1 MSSCPNCQKQI
12 EIKEEHYGTLYR
24 CAYCKSE
31 FFVDFSGQPE
41 NSKEAPPIEEGHL
54 ENFASEELPLA
65 ANPEPAILPE
75 MSAENS
81 PQSGLDFLNSNFQP
95 LPILGAEPS
104 EMPSHDEAAMTST
117 PEPIAEPEPVP
128 EYEPIPIAEQSN
140 SSFDVGGGASFL
152 NEISDFGNEVQ
163 THSGVLNFNI
173 TIDDIDL
180 PEQKNLL
187 LEQLEDRRFG
197 FDMDEVKEK
206 LKYGKIEIHNLPAP
220 KAIVLIQR
228 LQGIA
233 LKISWS
239 ENVITQ

>member
-41 NSKEAPPIEEGHL
+41 NSKEAPPIEEGNL
-54 ENFASEELPLA
+54 ESFAGEELPLA
-65 ANPEPAILPE
+65 VSPDPVTLPDPVPENNA
-75 MSAENS
+75 S
-81 PQSGLDFLNSNFQP
+81 SGLDFLNSNFQQP
-95 LPILGAEPS
+95 SVLTTEPAEQVSQYESLTAS
-104 EMPSHDEAAMTST
+104 EPEST
-117 PEPIAEPEPVP
+117 PEPEPALQ
-128 EYEPIPIAEQSN
+128 YEPPVIEPSN
-140 SSFDVGGGASFL
+140 TSFVGGAGATFL
-152 NEISDFGNEVQ
+152 NEISEFGNEVQ
-163 THSGVLNFNI
+163 TSSGVLNFNI

-197 FDMDEVKEK
+197 FDIDEVKEK
-206 LKYGKIEIHNLPAP
+206 LKYGKIEIHNFPAP

-228 LQGIA
+228 LQGLS

>member
-1 MSSCPNCQKQI
+1 MSSCPNCQKEI

-41 NSKEAPPIEEGHL
+41 NSKEAPPLESENL
-54 ENFASEELPLA
+54 ENFASEELPLNA
-65 ANPEPAILPE
+65 PLEPEASPE
-75 MSAENS
+75 MPSENKDS
-81 PQSGLDFLNSNFQP
+81 SGLDFLNSSYNPPAEMSNMEATDMTPQYEP
-95 LPILGAEPS
+95 LP
-104 EMPSHDEAAMTST
+104 T
-117 PEPIAEPEPVP
+117 PDTQYATEPEIEPAVPVNP
-128 EYEPIPIAEQSN
+128 G
-140 SSFDVGGGASFL
+140 FDAGVGASFL

-187 LEQLEDRRFG
+187 LEQLEDRRLG
-197 FDMDEVKEK
+197 FDMDEVREK

-228 LQGIA
+228 LQGLA